1 MYSDEW
7 QKIKTKVPLDLWKK
21 VELLGFDSPDKA
33 VINGLEKLCF
43 DPEMNIYGKE
53 QEIRIQ
59 ELKNSLENEQK
70 RNQKFQR
77 ELELRIEEAQKQNK
91 NLQNEKQELEKQ
103 LEDEKRHN
111 QELQRE
117 LEISQR
123 EFEIKMEE
131 TQKQI
136 KNLQSE
142 NQELEKRQEEQKHS
156 QEFQREL
163 ELRMEE
169 AQRQIQDLQKR
180 LDKAERREIYFEEMH
195 NNYMMQ
201 MQTLINQKQ
210 IVAPGA
216 KKPWWRFW

>member
-21 VELLGFDSPDKA
+21 VELLGFDDPDKA

-43 DPEMNIYGKE
+43 DPELNIYGKE
-53 QEIRIQ
+53 QEVRIQ
-59 ELKNSLENEQK
+59 ELKNRLEDEQK
-70 RNQKFQR
+70 RNQESQR
-77 ELELRIEEAQKQNK
+77 EFELRVEEERAQTK
-91 NLQNEKQELEKQ
+91 NLQNEKQEVEKQ
-103 LEDEKRHN
+103 LQDEKRRN
-111 QELQRE
+111 QELHKE

-123 EFEIKMEE
+123 EFGIRMEE
-131 TQKQI
+131 MQKQI
-136 KNLQSE
+136 KDLQE
-142 NQELEKRQEEQKHS
+142 EKLKLEKQQEEQKQS
-156 QEFQREL
+156 QELQREL
-163 ELRMEE
+163 ELKIEE
-169 AQRQIQDLQKR
+169 AQRQIQDLQKG
-180 LDKAERREIYFEEMH
+180 LEKAERRETYFEEMH

>member
-21 VELLGFDSPDKA
+21 VELLGFDNPDKA
-33 VINGLEKLCF
+33 VIEGLEKLCF
-43 DPEMNIYGKE
+43 DPELNIYGKE

-59 ELKNSLENEQK
+59 ELKNNLENEQK
-70 RNQKFQR
+70 RNQGSQR
-77 ELELRIEEAQKQNK
+77 EFELRVEEAQAQTK
-91 NLQNEKQELEKQ
+91 NLQNEKQELEKR
-103 LEDEKRHN
+103 LEDEKRRN
-111 QELQRE
+111 QDLQKELELLQRE
-117 LEISQR
+117 LELR
-123 EFEIKMEE
+123 MAEL
-131 TQKQI
+131 QKQI
-136 KNLQSE
+136 KDLQNE
-142 NQELEKRQEEQKHS
+142 KQELEKKQEEQKHNQES
-156 QEFQREL
+156 QKEL

-169 AQRQIQDLQKR
+169 AQRQIQDLQKG
-180 LDKAERREIYFEEMH
+180 LDKAEKREIYFEEMH